1 MPSTELQHQSV
12 TIHTVDQGS
21 DDRRVD
27 NLLIGLLKGVPKSHV
42 YRLIRSGQVRVNSKR
57 IRPHYRLRLGD
68 QVRIPPV
75 RLKVRRARENVS
87 VNLKTAINRII
98 YEDEFI
104 LAIDKPSGIT
114 VHSGTH
120 HTTGLIE
127 AIRTLREDIP
137 NVELVHRLDKDTSGI
152 LLLAKDKKTLR
163 KMHSMWN
170 RESNRSI
177 LIKMYVALL
186 QGQCQW
192 ATKLI
197 ETDFSKVENRT
208 SNYRKIQNR
217 REVSHFT
224 TTQRFGNSS
233 LVRINLLTGRTHQAR
248 RQALQIGHP
257 IAGDKKFGTREF
269 NDQMRKV
276 GLKRLFLHANSMT
289 MEHPV
294 NEQQIKLES
303 PLPHDLR
310 HVLDQLHQKETNQ

>member
-1 MPSTELQHQSV
+1 MHYQTV

-21 DDRRVD
+21 DDRRID
-27 NLLIGLLKGVPKSHV
+27 NLLISLLKGVPKSHI

-57 IRPHYRLRLGD
+57 IRPDYRLRLGE

-75 RLKVRRARENVS
+75 RLKVRRTRENVS
-87 VNLKTAINRII
+87 SNLKAAIRRII
-98 YEDEFI
+98 YEDEFF

-170 RESNRSI
+170 LESNRSS
-177 LIKMYVALL
+177 LLKMYIALV

-192 ATKLI
+192 AAKRV
-197 ETDFSKVENRT
+197 ETDFSKFENQT
-208 SNYRKIQNR
+208 SNYRNIPNR

-224 TTQRFGNSS
+224 TTQQFGNSA
-233 LVRINLLTGRTHQAR
+233 LVRINLITGRTHQAR

-269 NDQMRKV
+269 NDQMRKL
-276 GLKRLFLHANSMT
+276 GLKRLFLHANSIT

-294 NEQQIKLES
+294 SAQQIKLIS
-303 PLPHDLR
+303 PLPRDLS
-310 HVLDQLHQKETNQ
+310 HVLEQLHRKEINQ